1 MPSTP
6 LICCSSGAATVSAM
20 TFGLAPGYTAR
31 TTTVGGTTL
40 GYSLTGRRS
49 SARLP
54 AARIST
60 EMTTAKIGRSMK
72 NRASFMGCSPSA
84 FARVTCVALRRDRSA
99 VARVVRVALRRDRSA
114 VNVRGRALFVHRDE
128 DRLDLHPRPQP
139 LQAVD
144 DHAIPR
150 RQARARDPEPVDD
163 RSERDPAILNRLVR
177 RDDEHEALVEIGA

>member
-60 EMTTAKIGRSMK
+60 ESTTAKIGRSMK
-72 NRASFMGCSPSA
+72 NRASFTVPSLSA
-84 FARVTCVALRRDRSA
+84 FARFA
-99 VARVVRVALRRDRSA
+99 RVALRRDRPA
-114 VNVRGRALFVHRDE
+114 VNSRRHRPLVHRDE
-128 DRLDLHPRPQP
+128 RRRDLHPGADA

-144 DHAIPR
+144 DNAIPGC
-150 RQARARDPEPVDD
+150 QARA
-163 RSERDPAILNRLVR
+163 
-177 RDDEHEALVEIGA
+177 G